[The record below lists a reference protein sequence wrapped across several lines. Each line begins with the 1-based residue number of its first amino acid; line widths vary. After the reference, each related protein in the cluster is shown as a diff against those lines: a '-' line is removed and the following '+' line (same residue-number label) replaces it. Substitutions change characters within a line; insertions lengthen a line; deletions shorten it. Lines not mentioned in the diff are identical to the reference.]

1 VVLSQPGQHLG
12 HQGEQHRLEGGD
24 PQRAAHLGQRGAQ
37 FRLGLLEPREDH
49 LGILLSLE
57 PAVATLAGWLLLGQ
71 RVAAVAV
78 PAIAVV
84 MLASV
89 GATVTARAPAAD

>member
-1 VVLSQPGQHLG
+1 VPYT
-12 HQGEQHRLEGGD
+12 LELAALR
-24 PQRAAHLGQRGAQ
+24 RA
-37 FRLGLLEPREDH
+37 PRRVF
-49 LGILLSLE
+49 GILLSLE

-84 MLASV
+84 MLASA
-89 GATVTARAPAAD
+89 GATVTARAPAPD